1 VPQRKPSTPQ
11 DKENY
16 VKRNSLPALVI
27 LTASI
32 LVVPGKGAEP
42 GPIAPAQFE
51 RLRTQIK
58 PDPGGFEDIP
68 WMTNLWEARRKA
80 AAEGK
85 PMYVWSGGGPPCGFT

>member
-1 VPQRKPSTPQ
+1 VKPRIVLTLAALG
-11 DKENY
+11 
-16 VKRNSLPALVI
+16 VSLLLAP
-27 LTASI
+27 TR
-32 LVVPGKGAEP
+32 GAELN
-42 GPIAPAQFE
+42 PISPDQFE
-51 RLRTQIK
+51 KLRAQIK

>member
-1 VPQRKPSTPQ
+1 MFKNNTV
-11 DKENY
+11 
-16 VKRNSLPALVI
+16 LALAL

-32 LVVPGKGAEP
+32 LVVRGMGAEP
-42 GPIAPAQFE
+42 KPIAPDQLE
-51 RLRTQIK
+51 KLRAQIK
-58 PDPGGFEDIP
+58 PEPGGFEDIP

>member
-1 VPQRKPSTPQ
+1 MKNNTVLT
-11 DKENY
+11 
-16 VKRNSLPALVI
+16 VAV
-27 LTASI
+27 LTASM
-32 LVVPGKGAEP
+32 LAVRGQAAEP
-42 GPIAPAQFE
+42 KPIAPDHFE
-51 RLRTQIK
+51 KLRAQIK

>member
-1 VPQRKPSTPQ
+1 LLVRGLSTPGRT
-11 DKENY
+11 D
-16 VKRNSLPALVI
+16 VKNNTVWTLAV
-27 LTASI
+27 LTTSI
-32 LVVPGKGAEP
+32 LVVRGQGAEP
-42 GPIAPAQFE
+42 KPITPDQFVK
-51 RLRTQIK
+51 LRSQIK

>member
-1 VPQRKPSTPQ
+1 MNT
-11 DKENY
+11 EY
-16 VKRNSLPALVI
+16 HVKSNTRQALVF

-32 LVVPGKGAEP
+32 LAVSGVRAEP
-42 GPIAPAQFE
+42 EPIAPAQFE
-51 RLRTQIK
+51 KLRTQIK
-58 PDPGGFEDIP
+58 PDAGGFEDIP

>member
-1 VPQRKPSTPQ
+1 MLRLSTPGRTG
-11 DKENY
+11 
-16 VKRNSLPALVI
+16 VKNNTVLTVAV

-32 LVVPGKGAEP
+32 LVARGQGAEP
-42 GPIAPAQFE
+42 KPIAVDHFE
-51 RLRTQIK
+51 KLRAQIK